1 MLSPAQLEERL
12 IALGNHA
19 HDGSARS
26 AILSRLDMA
35 LPIQSITTKQY
46 ARDKRMMVNQGGE
59 PFKYDA
65 AKTPYSDGIM
75 DALDHPLV
83 RLVLVKGNTRSGKTV
98 AAENF
103 ALKRWT
109 YGPATNVIWFVQDE
123 DSLNDYIDERGDEM
137 LRIHPEVNEKV
148 NWGDRTQGRKR
159 KNIGKSKLFYRP
171 ATSRALRMKAA
182 PLIVGDEIDAW
193 TPKTRDAAPTLISSR
208 QEEFGSAAK
217 AFLASHA
224 DAGPDGGIDLHL
236 RDSLLHLWWVRCPHC
251 SNAMCPAQEAEDTG
265 ARLTWN
271 VPELL
276 HRAQTMERADFL
288 EMVQQNVRLCCPHDG
303 CHATFDADERR
314 GLMANGLWLQPHQ
327 RLLTD
332 GTVEGAPRVATTMGF
347 VIHAFMAPFAKLRE
361 TASDWAAAMLGFE
374 DTGNDIKLK
383 EVVVKKLGE
392 TYLGAKADE
401 IVESHKVIQSRLT
414 SRYRLKTVPAGVKFI
429 TAFVDVQG
437 DRFEVRV
444 IGWDLGKQS
453 WLIDAYSIKQWPRAG
468 QHGAFDNIDP
478 GGKLSDWD
486 IVEEAV
492 LTAVYPLA
500 DNDQRLAR
508 GEQPLFMPI
517 ARTMIDAVGV
527 PGVTSNARAWLSN
540 LMSRQPGDG
549 KRLIDGY
556 RVALVHGA
564 SSKKAPLYGKP
575 VQVELDDAGK
585 RRAVPV
591 FERYPNVHE
600 LKRIIAKRMKIEEP
614 GPGRMHMP
622 ASASDGQGMSSRYAR
637 ELVAERFRNGEW
649 VKIYKDN
656 ETWDGWVMCEVAR
669 ETLKPDRPELWTGGE
684 LPEWADPR
692 PRGHGLDSE
701 VVERVNPFDRL
712 ARLNE
717 GISGELER

>member
-1 MLSPAQLEERL
+1 M
-12 IALGNHA
+12 
-19 HDGSARS
+19 AR
-26 AILSRLDMA
+26 
-35 LPIQSITTKQY
+35 PIQSISTKEY
-46 ARDKRMMVNQGGE
+46 ARTKRWMVNQGGE
-59 PFKYDA
+59 PFRYDP

-75 DALDHPLV
+75 DALDHPMV

-109 YGPATNVIWFVQDE
+109 FGPATNVIWFVQDE

-137 LRIHPEVNEKV
+137 LRIHPEINEKV
-148 NWGDRTQGRKR
+148 NWTDRTTGRKR

-171 ATSRALRMKAA
+171 ATPRALRMKAA

-193 TPKTRDAAPTLISSR
+193 TPKARDAAPTLITSR

-224 DAGPDGGIDLHL
+224 DAGPDGGIDKHL
-236 RDSLLHLWWVRCPHC
+236 KDSLLHLWWVRCPHC
-251 SNAMCPAQEAEDTG
+251 QNAMSPAQEAEDTG
-265 ARLTWN
+265 GRMTWN

-276 HRAQTMERADFL
+276 SRAEDMDRQEFLATIERD
-288 EMVQQNVRLCCPHDG
+288 VRLSCPHDG
-303 CHATFDADERR
+303 CHATFDADQRVA
-314 GLMANGLWLQPHQ
+314 LMAGGMWLQPHQ
-327 RLLTD
+327 KLLPD
-332 GTVEGAPRVATTMGF
+332 GTVEGKPRISTKMGF

-361 TASDWAAAMLGFE
+361 TAADWAGAMLAFE
-374 DTGNDIKLK
+374 DTGNDTALK

-392 TYLGAKADE
+392 TYFGAKADE
-401 IVESHKVIQSRLT
+401 IVESHKVIQARLA
-414 SRYRLKTVPAGVKFI
+414 SRYALKTVPPGVRFL

-453 WLIDAYSIKQWPRAG
+453 WLIDAFAIKQWPRTG
-468 QHGAFDNIDP
+468 EHGAFDNIDP

-486 IVEEAV
+486 IIEEAV
-492 LTAVYPLA
+492 LTRTYPLA
-500 DNDQRLAR
+500 DNDLRLAA
-508 GEQPLFMPI
+508 GKEELFLPI

-527 PGVTSNARAWLSN
+527 PGVTANARAWLSN
-540 LMSRQPGDG
+540 LMSRRPDG
-549 KRLIDGY
+549 KKRIIDGY

-575 VQVELDDAGK
+575 VPVEIDDVG
-585 RRAVPV
+585 RRRIVQIY
-591 FERYPNVHE
+591 ERYPNVHE
-600 LKRIIAKRMKIEEP
+600 IKRIIARRMRIDEP

-622 ASASDGQGMSSRYAR
+622 ANISARFAK

-649 VKIYKDN
+649 VKVGRDN

-669 ETLKPDRPELWTGGE
+669 ETLKPDRPELWMPGE
-684 LPEWADPR
+684 LPEWAEPR
-692 PRGHGLDSE
+692 PRGQGIDSAPADP
-701 VVERVNPFDRL
+701 VNPFDRL
-712 ARLNE
+712 AQINA
-717 GISGELER
+717 GISGELEQ